1 MGQYRSN
8 DLCPHRYAPNG
19 KRPVQDR
26 KKHKSMPRKK
36 RKLIL
41 TQPVREGLKTFKV
54 RLDARTVI
62 TLASKKALDFWKEKY
77 PNAVIIN

>member
-1 MGQYRSN
+1 
-8 DLCPHRYAPNG
+8 
-19 KRPVQDR
+19 
-26 KKHKSMPRKK
+26 MPRMK

-54 RLDARTVI
+54 RLDTRTVI
-62 TLASKKALDFWKEKY
+62 TLASKKALEFWKEKY